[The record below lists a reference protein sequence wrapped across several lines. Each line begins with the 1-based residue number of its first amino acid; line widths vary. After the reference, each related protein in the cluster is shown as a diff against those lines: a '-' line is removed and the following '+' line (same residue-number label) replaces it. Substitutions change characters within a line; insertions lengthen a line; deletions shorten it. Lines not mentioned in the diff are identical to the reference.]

1 MVKKSRIVYF
11 FLIIFA
17 LAALMIP
24 TSEKIVNGIDLG
36 LDLQGG
42 FEVLYEVEPQ
52 EEGQEITDETLQNTV
67 AALTQRVDILGVSEP
82 NITIEGEDR
91 IRVQLAGV
99 EDQQSARELLSTEA
113 NLSIRDVDDN
123 ERLSGSDI
131 QENSASVNFDDSN
144 NPIVTVSLRD
154 GDQFGEV
161 TENIINEYQPPDNRL
176 VIWLDYEE
184 GDSYEEEATKED
196 PKFISAP
203 AVDEPL
209 YTQDIQIE
217 GDFSVEEAE
226 NIADILNSGSLPVD
240 LEEVYSNSVGASLG
254 EQAMDKTIFATIIG
268 VGLIFLFMLVFYRFT
283 GFIAVLT
290 LSTYIYFVLAVFN
303 FIQGVLTLPGIA
315 ALVLGV
321 GMAVDANIITYER
334 IKEEIKYGR
343 SILSAYRSGARRS
356 LGTIIDANVTTLIA
370 AGVLFYFGTSSVQ
383 GFALMLIVSILVS
396 FITAVLGTRLLLG
409 LWVNSRIFNK
419 KPKVFGVKERDIHE
433 P

>member
-67 AALTQRVDILGVSEP
+67 AALTQRVNILGVSEP
-82 NITIEGEDR
+82 NITIEGDDR

-161 TENIINEYQPPDNRL
+161 TENIINEYSRPNNRL

-203 AVDEPL
+203 AVSEPL

-226 NIADILNSGSLPVD
+226 NLADILNSGSLPVN

-254 EQAMDKTIFATIIG
+254 EQAMDKTIFATFIG